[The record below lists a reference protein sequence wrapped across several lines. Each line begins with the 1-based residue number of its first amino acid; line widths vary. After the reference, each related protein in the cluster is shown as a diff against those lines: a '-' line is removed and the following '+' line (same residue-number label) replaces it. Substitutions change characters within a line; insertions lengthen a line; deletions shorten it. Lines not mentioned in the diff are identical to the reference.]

1 MLPIWINDLLPSFR
15 QHHNPTFIKLVV
27 FISKKLNQVR
37 FDIIIII
44 EIFISHSKSFVKIE
58 TKSNR
63 MVQGQ
68 DDMVDVAKH
77 PNQAPIIFAE

>member
-1 MLPIWINDLLPSFR
+1 MLPILINDLLPSFR
-15 QHHNPTFIKLVV
+15 QHHNPTFIKLLV

-37 FDIIIII
+37 FDIII
-44 EIFISHSKSFVKIE
+44 EIFTIQGVLPSKIE
-58 TKSNR
+58 TKSNQ

-68 DDMVDVAKH
+68 DYMVDVAKH

>member
-1 MLPIWINDLLPSFR
+1 MPILINDFLLSFR
-15 QHHNPTFIKLVV
+15 QHHNPTFIKLLV
-27 FISKKLNQVR
+27 FISKTLNQVR

-44 EIFISHSKSFVKIE
+44 EIFTIQGVKIE
-58 TKSNR
+58 TKSNQ

-68 DDMVDVAKH
+68 DYMVDVAKH